1 RGLYIGAAERPENR
15 LGDSLCLIE
24 AVSLVPAHLVPNVGD
39 RGAEVV
45 THPWI
50 QRNPVGLIGQ
60 LVAVD
65 PDAEPSAELAPDLLA
80 PAFAR
85 EPACH
90 RQTLRRRAG
99 RVQELKKERRPARPV
114 SFGRELSRHGGRK
127 PDAIRTDIL
136 L

>member
-1 RGLYIGAAERPENR
+1 MGPEIGIRDAGLRVVTHPVRPHLVCRHREARGLYIGAAERPENR

-65 PDAEPSAELAPDLLA
+65 PDAEPSAELAPD
-80 PAFAR
+80 
-85 EPACH
+85 
-90 RQTLRRRAG
+90 
-99 RVQELKKERRPARPV
+99 
-114 SFGRELSRHGGRK
+114 
-127 PDAIRTDIL
+127 
-136 L
+136 